1 MNQHEYLS
9 KLHGELLTIIEVV
22 DKVCREQN
30 LTYYL
35 VGGSLLGTVRH
46 NGFIPWDDDLD
57 IGMPRKDFERFI
69 SIANTV
75 LGEEYELQWI
85 TTNKDYWQVFAK
97 VVRKDTLFKEPGLK
111 RFQPHGIFIDIFP
124 LDISSEYSPRVE
136 RVKRKIQTISSLVWQ
151 KNNPTSKFRYLLSRL
166 FKIKTLQKAMI
177 RIMKSAQ
184 KYGKTHYANF
194 GSQYAISKQTMPV
207 EWYGNGVRLPFE
219 KLSLSVPA
227 EYEKVL
233 ISIYGNNYM
242 SLPPEDRRRCH
253 YPEKVKFS
261 DGMEVS
267 FDKPSHVVSIHEQ

>member
-35 VGGSLLGTVRH
+35 VGGSLLGTLRH

-75 LGEEYELQWI
+75 LGEEFELQWI

-124 LDISSEYSPRVE
+124 LD
-136 RVKRKIQTISSLVWQ
+136 L
-151 KNNPTSKFRYLLSRL
+151 
-166 FKIKTLQKAMI
+166 
-177 RIMKSAQ
+177 
-184 KYGKTHYANF
+184 
-194 GSQYAISKQTMPV
+194 
-207 EWYGNGVRLPFE
+207 
-219 KLSLSVPA
+219 
-227 EYEKVL
+227 
-233 ISIYGNNYM
+233 
-242 SLPPEDRRRCH
+242 
-253 YPEKVKFS
+253 
-261 DGMEVS
+261 
-267 FDKPSHVVSIHEQ
+267 